1 MRLIYS
7 LSRFNRLFSVFS
19 ILLLDYTVYN
29 CDIYQTA
36 WRDDGNETWVIA
48 KNVTRPIFCTGAP
61 ITEPSPYQP
70 TCNESWPIRVEF
82 NDGSRYAN
90 GSLKTC
96 TINMAE
102 SRSSANTRHCLD
114 QAFNGFENGTSP
126 DWIVYITAGY
136 NARILWYHDFSD
148 ALIKRYGL

>member
-1 MRLIYS
+1 MPAVLGWVEMGWGRFGWVELGWYRL
-7 LSRFNRLFSVFS
+7 
-19 ILLLDYTVYN
+19 
-29 CDIYQTA
+29 
-36 WRDDGNETWVIA
+36 GWVGIDR
-48 KNVTRPIFCTGAP
+48 NGLGFQRIPIH
-61 ITEPSPYQP
+61 PSPYQP
-70 TCNESWPIRVEF
+70 TCDESWPIRVEF
-82 NDGSRYAN
+82 NDGSKYTN

-102 SRSSANTRHCLD
+102 SKSSANTRHCLD

-148 ALIKRYGL
+148 ALIKRYGP